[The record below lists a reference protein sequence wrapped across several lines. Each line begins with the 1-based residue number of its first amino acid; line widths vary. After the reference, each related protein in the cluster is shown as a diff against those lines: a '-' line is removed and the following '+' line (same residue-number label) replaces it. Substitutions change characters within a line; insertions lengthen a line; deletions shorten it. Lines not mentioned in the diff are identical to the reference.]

1 LTKRKIEYDEN
12 DNKSELVEALR
23 KNIGEETLN
32 EVKGNFDN
40 C

>member
-1 LTKRKIEYDEN
+1 MTKRKIEYDEN